1 MVRRFD
7 RSVQTDT
14 QAKPACPEVGAASG
28 ALVRR
33 VPTTLCSMRGAIAAG
48 HQLTAEAGAEILA
61 EGGNA
66 VDACLAAAFASWVT
80 ESPLT
85 GPGGGGFLLVHRARD
100 RTDRL
105 LDFFTAIPGHGLT
118 GRLEPHM
125 ESIDIDFDGS
135 SSQVFLVGPGS
146 CAVPGAAAGL
156 EAAHRRYASLP
167 WHRLLEPAI
176 GLARDGLELTPPQ
189 AYLHAILDLI
199 LRHTPEGRAV
209 YGETGRITAGER
221 LVMSDLS
228 STLERLAENG
238 AAELYGGE
246 LGSAVVQHLQERGGL
261 ITQADLAAYRV
272 IWRRPLRV
280 RYEDHAFVSNPPPSS
295 GGILIGYGLTLLNRL
310 PASDPGTAEAI
321 AILVAVMAE
330 QSRAR
335 EGTFAG
341 DLHRGGLARKL
352 YAEETVLE
360 ALQRLE
366 RAAPAP
372 DERAGAPGTTHISV
386 VDERGNAASLTAS
399 TGSGSGVVVPG
410 TGIHLNNMLGEYD
423 LNPLGRRA
431 RPGSR
436 LTSMMAPSLVLDD
449 ERPRLVVGSAGS
461 IRLRGA
467 ILQIV
472 VNVAQHGMPV
482 EDAIAA
488 PRIHLDEGRV
498 HCEGGSDQ
506 AELDRLEALGY
517 ELVRW
522 RRRNLYF
529 GGASAVERLAD
540 GNLAAAGDPRR
551 GGHGIVV
558 SA

>member
-1 MVRRFD
+1 
-7 RSVQTDT
+7 
-14 QAKPACPEVGAASG
+14 
-28 ALVRR
+28 
-33 VPTTLCSMRGAIAAG
+33 MRGAIAAG
-48 HQLTAEAGAEILA
+48 HRLTAEAGAEILA

-105 LDFFTAIPGHGLT
+105 LDFFTAVPGQGSA
-118 GRLEPHM
+118 GRVEPQV

-167 WHRLLEPAI
+167 WRRLLEPAI
-176 GLARDGLELTPPQ
+176 ALARDGVELTPPQ
-189 AYLHAILDLI
+189 AYLHGILDLI

-209 YGETGRITAGER
+209 YGNNGRITAGGR
-221 LVMSDLS
+221 LVMSDLAD
-228 STLERLAENG
+228 TLEQLAEGG

-246 LGSAVVQHLQERGGL
+246 LGGAVLEHLRERGGL
-261 ITQADLAAYRV
+261 ITDGDLAAYRV

-280 RYEDHAFVSNPPPSS
+280 PYEGEAFVSNPPPSS
-295 GGILIGYGLTLLNRL
+295 GGILIGYGLALLDRL
-310 PASDPGTAEAI
+310 PASGDPGTAEAI
-321 AILVAVMAE
+321 AVLVEVMAE
-330 QSRAR
+330 QARAR

-341 DLHRGGLARKL
+341 DLQRGGLAGKL
-352 YAEETVLE
+352 YAEETLRE
-360 ALQRLE
+360 ALRRLGGG
-366 RAAPAP
+366 APAP
-372 DERAGAPGTTHISV
+372 DEQAGAPGTTHISV
-386 VDERGNAASLTAS
+386 VDVRGNAASLTAS
-399 TGSGSGVVVPG
+399 TGSGSGVIVPG

-423 LNPLGRRA
+423 LNPLGRQA

-436 LTSMMAPSLVLDD
+436 LTSMMAPSLVLDG

-472 VNVAQHGMPV
+472 VNVVQHGLPV

-498 HCEGGSDQ
+498 HCEGGCDQ
-506 AELDRLEALGY
+506 AELDRLEGLGFD
-517 ELVRW
+517 LVRW

-529 GGASAVERLAD
+529 GGVSAVERLAD
-540 GNLAAAGDPRR
+540 GSLAAAGDPRR

-558 SA
+558 PA